1 MSPWFKRIGI
11 AGGVSAVV
19 AGGIFL
25 IGSVHGHSMPGATI
39 SDPLPIGAPLTG
51 KVSSLT
57 FVHEG
62 EGDLRSQ
69 WPETILIP
77 AGTNYRVAR
86 VAFPSQ
92 IASAEI
98 IQAITP
104 ECEAGGHH
112 VPVCPTLVSAMVGQD
127 AGTAHSFA
135 VRSCYLSKNTTMV
148 ISSSNDPV
156 LNCHYEL
163 DDNGIEN

>member
-1 MSPWFKRIGI
+1 MSPWIKRIGI
-11 AGGVSAVV
+11 AGGVLASI

-25 IGSVHGHSMPGATI
+25 IGSVHGHGIPGPPTN
-39 SDPLPIGAPLTG
+39 DPLPIGAPLTG
-51 KVSSLT
+51 KVSGLM

-69 WPETILIP
+69 WPETVLIP
-77 AGTNYRVAR
+77 AGTNYRIAR
-86 VAFPSQ
+86 VVFPSQ

-98 IQAITP
+98 IQALTP

-127 AGTAHSFA
+127 AGTTHSFA
-135 VRSCYLSKNTTMV
+135 IRSCYLSKNATMTLT
-148 ISSSNDPV
+148 SSNDPV
-156 LNCHYEL
+156 LTCRYEI
-163 DDNGIEN
+163 DDNGVED